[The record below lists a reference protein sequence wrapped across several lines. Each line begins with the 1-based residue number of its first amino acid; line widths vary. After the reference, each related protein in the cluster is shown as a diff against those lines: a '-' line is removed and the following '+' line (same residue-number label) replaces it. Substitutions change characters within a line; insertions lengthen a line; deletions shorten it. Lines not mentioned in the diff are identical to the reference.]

1 MKFLIA
7 DDAGVMRKIITRA
20 LIELNVAPEDI
31 VEAEDGRQA
40 LEAAKQHDFVLIFM
54 DWNMPNM
61 LGIDAVSEI
70 RAIGIKS
77 PILMVTTE
85 GEKSNVVRAIQA
97 GATNY
102 LIKPFTPDDIKTKI
116 TQLIGEI
123 PAQGSV
129 PEQIKHHINHED
141 GKISLN

>member
-20 LIELNVAPEDI
+20 LIELNAAPEDI

-40 LEAAKQHDFVLIFM
+40 VEAAKQQDFVLIFM

-61 LGIDAVSEI
+61 LGIEAVSEI

-85 GEKSNVVRAIQA
+85 GEKTNVVRAIQA

-116 TQLIGEI
+116 TQMIGEI
-123 PAQGSV
+123 SAQGSV
-129 PEQIKHHINHED
+129 SEPIKHHINHED
-141 GKISLN
+141 GKISLS